1 MLQQVLC
8 VLGLGATALFAR
20 VSAAQAPD
28 PAAVTPAAISAG
40 RVIYHGTGTCVVC
53 HGANLQGAVGP
64 PLTAHKWK
72 DATGG
77 SYTAILGV
85 VMHGVAGTA
94 MVSHPGGISDDE
106 ARQVAAYVWAV
117 SQSNVKP

>member
-1 MLQQVLC
+1 MRHVLI
-8 VLGLGATALFAR
+8 VLGLGASALFAR
-20 VSAAQAPD
+20 ASASQAPD
-28 PAAVTPAAISAG
+28 STAVTPAAISAG
-40 RVIYHGTGTCVVC
+40 RVIFHGTGTCAVC

-64 PLTAHKWK
+64 RLTAHKWK

-85 VMHGVAGTA
+85 VMRGVAGTA
-94 MVSHPGGISDDE
+94 MVSHPGGISDAE
-106 ARQVAAYVWAV
+106 AQQVAAYVWAV

>member
-1 MLQQVLC
+1 MRQHVLC

-20 VSAAQAPD
+20 ASAAQAPD
-28 PAAVTPAAISAG
+28 SAAATPAAISAG
-40 RVIYHGTGTCVVC
+40 RVIFHGAGTCAVC

-64 PLTAHKWK
+64 RLTAHKWK

-85 VMHGVAGTA
+85 IMHGVAGSA
-94 MVSHPGGISDDE
+94 MVAHPGGISDVE